1 MKSLL
6 LPLCD
11 TLHLCPDPTARQY
24 TAQPCPHHIPQQ
36 PCRCSQG
43 RQAKPRPSVNNQVSK
58 PLASETSL
66 HRAAEDLCDSP
77 EGSCPPDGERA
88 FPAAAR
94 PLRAAPAGGQ
104 QGRAG
109 GPLPA
114 ASCPRGRGAAGTQ
127 RPRPRPAMDTAL
139 GGPALPCPGRRD
151 TSGPSGAGSSL
162 AAARRSL
169 SPRRGARGPRAWREK
184 SAATPE
190 RPSPRGAAGGIGPR
204 FPGLS
209 LRAARG
215 DRGLQRPARPRPQ
228 VASFPC
234 RPSEPGGGEAGRGTC
249 TKRCWGGGR
258 RSAGR
263 RAPQP
268 LPGWGCR
275 AFPRPRCRS

>member
-1 MKSLL
+1 MIHFTS
-6 LPLCD
+6 
-11 TLHLCPDPTARQY
+11 
-24 TAQPCPHHIPQQ
+24 AQTPQQ
-36 PCRCSQG
+36 GSTPLSRAPITFLSSPVAAHKVD
-43 RQAKPRPSVNNQVSK
+43 RQNRGPRLITRS
-58 PLASETSL
+58 ASPWQARPHSTELPRTSEIPP
-66 HRAAEDLCDSP
+66 RAAAPL
-77 EGSCPPDGERA
+77 DGERA